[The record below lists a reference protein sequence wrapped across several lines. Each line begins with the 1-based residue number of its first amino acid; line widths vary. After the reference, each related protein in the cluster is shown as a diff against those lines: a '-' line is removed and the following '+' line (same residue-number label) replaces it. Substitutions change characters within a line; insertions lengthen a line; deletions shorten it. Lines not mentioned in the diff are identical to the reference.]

1 MVQPVTLQMLKGGT
15 FGPCGRVLVWRC
27 TIRILET
34 PTFCQPSALNFNCR
48 VAPKGTSIN
57 IPYSQQSTVHSSNT
71 RLWRVHLYQRVQS
84 NQVPVGEES
93 FRHRNYLLEGGSR
106 IWLWHLKGTQADTAK
121 NLFLQTSNLTL
132 SKRWVYRGGTRPH
145 TFLPC
150 PPSISQ
156 RGIWHLFL
164 FCFFAQGKPKF
175 KGKLKAHCCSSPA
188 IVNTFLLYIKK
199 AHIYLAKICQSFLFN
214 MRII

>member
-1 MVQPVTLQMLKGGT
+1 MGAVLYEQSLEVPPEEAPKKFMVQPVTLQMLKGGT

-48 VAPKGTSIN
+48 MAPKGTSIN
-57 IPYSQQSTVHSSNT
+57 IPCSQKSSVHSSNT

-121 NLFLQTSNLTL
+121 IYF
-132 SKRWVYRGGTRPH
+132 YRLPTWYWAKGECTEMEQDH
-145 TFLPC
+145 T
-150 PPSISQ
+150 
-156 RGIWHLFL
+156 L
-164 FCFFAQGKPKF
+164 FCLALLPSHKEGSDTFSYFVSLHKENQSS
-175 KGKLKAHCCSSPA
+175 KGSWKHTAVLPQPQLTHSCC
-188 IVNTFLLYIKK
+188 T
-199 AHIYLAKICQSFLFN
+199 
-214 MRII
+214 